1 MIVVT
6 LVYFV
11 RLSMLNLRRGGQRVV
26 VALLCIAFGIMVLVS
41 MSMIAKSIESTLLV
55 EPAQLLGGD
64 LSMGRETEDTILPE
78 HVDQLK
84 TLQQSGEIS
93 QYTLIAFN
101 NTSIMFHAAGSGEM
115 HFVGNGMGIEPD
127 KYPLAGTLDIGEPG
141 STGLPTLL
149 RQVGDVII
157 TRDIAIGYNL
167 KVGDRIV
174 LSDLRIG
181 IPVECTIRAIANDTP
196 NHQGDKL
203 YYTLETAQ
211 KLANGQAVV
220 NTIIAN
226 TTHAK
231 TVSEKL
237 NSSGW
242 SVDWAAGRRDKQTA
256 NAWII
261 GLRGAG
267 ILGLLVGGIG
277 IANTMQVL
285 LRRRQREIAI
295 WKTLGYR
302 EGHLRL
308 IFSLEAGLLGLA
320 GSVLG
325 AGLGVLISGQVLEL
339 LRRTSTV
346 LYEWTF
352 SPAPPL
358 LGILVGT
365 LTTVI
370 FAYWAIVVTSQARP
384 MALLRNE
391 PIDVRRLPRMQSV
404 ALGLLLAAP
413 FIALIS
419 LVMESVIAGI
429 GVLIFLVSGI
439 ATLGGFFNGV
449 LWVCTRILSLPAES
463 VHGEPAESMQ
473 GRRAKLI
480 HGFPLA
486 RMAFSSLRRRGVA
499 LVFAMIALFV
509 GVLSMSSGLAVS
521 QVSERRIAGQS
532 VDFQGTSL
540 SILAPADQENAIR
553 RAIEAHN
560 PQQMSVGYR
569 TALEGLRQTSGVS
582 GQAELGKTPE
592 VLSVNAT
599 DAVLVGRSD
608 PQDYVVSGA
617 AWGSQPDGVYA
628 YKWANLKAGSQVE
641 ATFRDGTTKTFTVV
655 GLYDVNYRSIYLY
668 PPTGLL
674 MTAQGFMQVTRP
686 DSLTFFVQFAPSQI
700 GSVATALTTALPQAT
715 VVDLIAYAGRF
726 MQSYQKLYVLPI
738 VMAGLALMA
747 GILLVANS
755 VSLAMLDRRYEIGI
769 LKTVGYTRGQILTLF
784 AVEYGLVG
792 LLATGAGV
800 LLVQGLLA
808 VLAIANH
815 LAASVLLLN
824 FQSLAIIAFCGVG
837 LTLLTVV
844 GVTWEPTRV
853 SPVVVLNERN

>member
-1 MIVVT
+1 MIT
-6 LVYFV
+6 LFHFV
-11 RLSMLNLRRGGQRVV
+11 RLSMLNLRRGGQRVI

-84 TLQQSGEIS
+84 ALQQSGEIS

-157 TRDIAIGYNL
+157 TRDIAIGDNL

-181 IPVECTIRAIANDTP
+181 MPVECTIRAIANDTP

-237 NSSGW
+237 SSSGW

-346 LYEWTF
+346 LYGWTF

-391 PIDVRRLPRMQSV
+391 PIDVRRLPRLQSV

-439 ATLGGFFNGV
+439 AVLGGFFNGV
-449 LWVCTRILSLPAES
+449 LWVCTRVLPT
-463 VHGEPAESMQ
+463 
-473 GRRAKLI
+473 

-486 RMAFSSLRRRGVA
+486 RMAFSSLRRRGAA

-532 VDFQGTSL
+532 VDFQGPNL
-540 SILAPADQENAIR
+540 SILAPADQESAIR

-560 PQQMSVGYR
+560 PQRVSVGYR
-569 TALEGLRQTSGVS
+569 TALEGLSVSADGVS
-582 GQAELGKTPE
+582 PGDCNSTPDRSE
-592 VLSVNAT
+592 RPVRCAVGST

-608 PQDYVVSGA
+608 PQDYAVSGA

-655 GLYDVNYRSIYLY
+655 GSYDVNYRSIYLY

-674 MTAQGFMQVTRP
+674 MTAQGFTQVTRP
-686 DSLTFFVQFAPSQI
+686 DSLTFFVQFEPSQI
-700 GSVATALTTALPQAT
+700 GSVATALATALPQAT

-738 VMAGLALMA
+738 VMAGLALLA

-853 SPVVVLNERN
+853 SPVAVLNERN